1 MGTELCKRVA
11 VVVVIYALFSDENRM
26 KLANY
31 DVPVELYA

>member
-1 MGTELCKRVA
+1 MSTGLCKRVA

-26 KLANY
+26 KLADC